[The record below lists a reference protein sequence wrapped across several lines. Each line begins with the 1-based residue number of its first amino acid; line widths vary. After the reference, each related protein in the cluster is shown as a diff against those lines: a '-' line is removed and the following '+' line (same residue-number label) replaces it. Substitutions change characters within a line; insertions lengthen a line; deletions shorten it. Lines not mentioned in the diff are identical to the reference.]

1 MTMGLPTGNLVR
13 RSILIPMLLL
23 RDFKRVIPPRTG
35 LLRLAHS
42 SPFSRFLVNLS
53 KEGISVKRSIP
64 GHPWRQ
70 IRVNNFPR
78 MGWKPDLVQLMHN

>member
-1 MTMGLPTGNLVR
+1 
-13 RSILIPMLLL
+13 MLLL
-23 RDFKRVIPPRTG
+23 QDFKRVIPPHIG

-53 KEGISVKRSIP
+53 KRGISMKRSIP

-70 IRVNNFPR
+70 IRVKNFSR